1 MAKVVKVED
10 AVGEILLHDIT
21 AVDPEKGFKG
31 RIFKKGHIIR
41 PEDVEKLKQVGKD
54 NIYVFEL
61 SEDEMHEDDAA
72 KVLSKAIAGENTIA
86 GDEPKEGK
94 IDIKATAFGVCKIDV
109 DRLYQFNSI
118 GEPSCPTIYNNTVVT
133 EGDTIAAVRIISLT
147 APKKEIEEAIEVA
160 KDGIVKVVPFTPKKA
175 GLLIT
180 GNEVYH
186 GRIKDKFYDKLKPK
200 LEEFKCT
207 IEEKRVLPDDQEMI
221 RDAIEEFSSK
231 YDIVILTGGTSV
243 DPDDVT
249 YKAIHDAGVSGFIR
263 GNPIQPGNM
272 LTMGYKGD
280 IPVVAIPA
288 AAIYFK
294 WTAFDIWLPRFL
306 IGEKITK
313 EEVIARAHGGLLQ
326 KIKEI
331 R

>member
-118 GEPSCPTIYNNTVVT
+118 VSPSVTTV
-133 EGDTIAAVRIISLT
+133 
-147 APKKEIEEAIEVA
+147 
-160 KDGIVKVVPFTPKKA
+160 
-175 GLLIT
+175 LL
-180 GNEVYH
+180 
-186 GRIKDKFYDKLKPK
+186 
-200 LEEFKCT
+200 
-207 IEEKRVLPDDQEMI
+207 
-221 RDAIEEFSSK
+221 
-231 YDIVILTGGTSV
+231 
-243 DPDDVT
+243 
-249 YKAIHDAGVSGFIR
+249 
-263 GNPIQPGNM
+263 
-272 LTMGYKGD
+272 
-280 IPVVAIPA
+280 
-288 AAIYFK
+288 
-294 WTAFDIWLPRFL
+294 
-306 IGEKITK
+306 
-313 EEVIARAHGGLLQ
+313 
-326 KIKEI
+326 
-331 R
+331 

>member
-1 MAKVVKVED
+1 MAKVIKVED

-21 AVDPEKGFKG
+21 GVLPDKGFKG
-31 RIFKKGHIIR
+31 RVFKKGHIIKE
-41 PEDVEKLKQVGKD
+41 EDIEILKNLGKE

-61 SEDEMHEDDAA
+61 GDDEIHEDDAA
-72 KVLSKAIAGENTIA
+72 KVLSKAIAGENTVA

-94 IDIKATAFGVCKIDV
+94 IDIKSTAFGVCKIDV
-109 DRLYQFNSI
+109 ERLYQFNSV
-118 GEPSCPTIYNNTVVT
+118 GEPSCPTIYNNTVVN
-133 EGDTIAAVRIISLT
+133 EGDTVAAVRIISLT
-147 APKKEIEEAIEVA
+147 APKSDIDKALEIAGS
-160 KDGIVKVVPFTPKKA
+160 GIVKVVPFEPKKA

-200 LEEFKCT
+200 LEEFKCE
-207 IEEKRVLPDDQEMI
+207 IAQKEILPDNQEMI
-221 RDAIEEFSSK
+221 RDAIIDFSQK

-249 YKAIHDAGVSGFIR
+249 YKAIHDAGVEGFIR

-272 LTMGYKGD
+272 LTMGYRGD
-280 IPVVAIPA
+280 IPIVAIPA

-306 IGEKITK
+306 IGDKISK

>member
-21 AVDPEKGFKG
+21 AVDPDKGFKG

-61 SEDEMHEDDAA
+61 SEDEIHEDDAA
-72 KVLSKAIAGENTIA
+72 KVLSKAIAGENTVA
-86 GDEPKEGK
+86 TDEPKEGK
-94 IDIKATAFGVCKIDV
+94 IDIKSTTFGVCKIDIEK
-109 DRLYQFNSI
+109 LYKFNSV
-118 GEPSCPTIYNNTVVT
+118 GEPSCPTIYNNSVVD

-147 APKKEIEEAIEVA
+147 APKKEIDEAVKIA
-160 KDGIVKVVPFTPKKA
+160 GDGIVKVIPFTPKRA

-200 LEEFKCT
+200 LQEFKCT
-207 IEEKRVLPDDQEMI
+207 IEEKQILPDDRQMI
-221 RDAIEEFSSK
+221 KEAIEEFSKK

-249 YKAIHDAGVSGFIR
+249 YKAIHDAGVTGFIR

-272 LTMGYKGD
+272 LTFGYKD
-280 IPVVAIPA
+280 NIPIVAIPA

>member
-1 MAKVVKVED
+1 MAKVIKVED

-31 RIFKKGHIIR
+31 RIFKKGHIIKE
-41 PEDVEKLKQVGKD
+41 EDIERLKQVGKD

-61 SEDEMHEDDAA
+61 GEDEMHEDDAA
-72 KVLSKAIAGENTIA
+72 KLLSKALAGKNTIA

-94 IDIKATAFGVCKIDV
+94 IDIKSSAFGVFKVDI

-118 GEPSCPTIYNNTVVT
+118 GEPSCPTIYNNSVVK
-133 EGDTIAAVRIISLT
+133 EGDTVGAVRIISLT
-147 APKKEIEEAIEVA
+147 APKKEIDEALKIA
-160 KDGIVKVVPFTPKKA
+160 GDGILEVVPFTNKRA

-207 IEEKRVLPDDQEMI
+207 IEEKRILPDNQEMI
-221 RDAIEEFSSK
+221 REAIEEFSSK

-272 LTMGYKGD
+272 LTFGYKGD

-313 EEVIARAHGGLLQ
+313 DEVIARAHGGLLQ

>member
-21 AVDPEKGFKG
+21 AVDPDKGFKG

-41 PEDVEKLKQVGKD
+41 PEDVERLKQVGKD

-61 SEDEMHEDDAA
+61 GEDEMHEDDAA
-72 KVLSKAIAGENTIA
+72 KILSKAIAGANTVA
-86 GDEPKEGK
+86 GDAPKEGK
-94 IDIKATAFGVCKIDV
+94 IDIKSSAFGVCKIDI
-109 DRLYQFNSI
+109 DRLYRFNSV
-118 GEPSCPTIYNNTVVT
+118 GEPSCPTIYNNSVVE
-133 EGDTIAAVRIISLT
+133 EGDTVAAVRIISLT
-147 APKKEIEEAIEVA
+147 APKKEIEEATKIAGE
-160 KDGIVKVVPFTPKKA
+160 GIVEVIPFTPKRA

-207 IEEKRVLPDDQEMI
+207 IEEKRILPDDREMI
-221 RDAIEEFSSK
+221 REAIEEFSEK
-231 YDIVILTGGTSV
+231 FDIVILTGGTSV

-249 YKAIHDAGVSGFIR
+249 YKAIHDAGVTGFIR

-272 LTMGYKGD
+272 LTFGYKGD
-280 IPVVAIPA
+280 IPIVAIPA